1 MLGITSYLTQ
11 VSYTFTIKS
20 KFLLIASPLVNNAS
34 ETPKIVITFPS
45 SIALASTCT
54 FSSTAGALSSSLTC
68 TATNAGADRRY
79 EITNP
84 FGGSGYTSSGTNL
97 EITVGLVTN
106 PAVSGNPGT
115 FTVSTYLTVSANDYL
130 VDTGTFSTVS
140 ISPGT
145 LTSPALSSS
154 STVAY
159 ASSSRYTVDF
169 TTQHQVI
176 VNGVVDVVFPS
187 TIIISDSSAAVAG
200 CRAALG
206 TAALSA
212 AACTFV
218 SSTQIKFTNLFSTA
232 FTGAVKLEIPGIRNP
247 RSKGVSSSL
256 TISTTNSAGTVIDT
270 QNSGFTVNMLSVE
283 ELQAVSVQN
292 TRTEKVNG
300 VFDPYKVIVTA
311 QTPTHNGDKVILQ
324 FPTSMTFP
332 SSAGS
337 LSCAAGTNIV
347 AISCTMT
354 SASYI
359 ITATITT
366 FTGGSV
372 STGAQFDFT
381 INTLGNPISLA
392 PYNMQSIK
400 LVDSADSDVNTYAA
414 ASTLVIQ
421 NNKAGALTGQSLSQ
435 STDIAGA
442 SAVYT
447 FRFTP
452 TNAIPQHAKIELIY
466 PSTVTVPTSITCT
479 GLGGIPSGRVLDCT
493 TSHNTG
499 SRTLTILN
507 GFNTTTSVTT
517 QVTFQIDGIK
527 NPTSSSTS
535 SFTLSTLTN
544 ADFRIDTI
552 DSGLVP
558 QLQCNFP
565 CKT

>member
-1 MLGITSYLTQ
+1 
-11 VSYTFTIKS
+11 
-20 KFLLIASPLVNNAS
+20 
-34 ETPKIVITFPS
+34 
-45 SIALASTCT
+45 
-54 FSSTAGALSSSLTC
+54 
-68 TATNAGADRRY
+68 
-79 EITNP
+79 
-84 FGGSGYTSSGTNL
+84 
-97 EITVGLVTN
+97 
-106 PAVSGNPGT
+106 
-115 FTVSTYLTVSANDYL
+115 
-130 VDTGTFSTVS
+130 
-140 ISPGT
+140 
-145 LTSPALSSS
+145 
-154 STVAY
+154 
-159 ASSSRYTVDF
+159 
-169 TTQHQVI
+169 
-176 VNGVVDVVFPS
+176 
-187 TIIISDSSAAVAG
+187 
-200 CRAALG
+200 
-206 TAALSA
+206 
-212 AACTFV
+212 
-218 SSTQIKFTNLFSTA
+218 
-232 FTGAVKLEIPGIRNP
+232 
-247 RSKGVSSSL
+247 
-256 TISTTNSAGTVIDT
+256 
-270 QNSGFTVNMLSVE
+270 
-283 ELQAVSVQN
+283 
-292 TRTEKVNG
+292 
-300 VFDPYKVIVTA
+300 
-311 QTPTHNGDKVILQ
+311 
-324 FPTSMTFP
+324 
-332 SSAGS
+332 
-337 LSCAAGTNIV
+337 
-347 AISCTMT
+347 MT